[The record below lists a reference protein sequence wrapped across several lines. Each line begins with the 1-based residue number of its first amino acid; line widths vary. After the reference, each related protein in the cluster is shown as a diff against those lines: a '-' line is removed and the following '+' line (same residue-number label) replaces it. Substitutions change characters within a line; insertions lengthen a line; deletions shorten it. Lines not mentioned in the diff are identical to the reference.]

1 MTIAMVMVNR
11 KELSVQVDS
20 ELLDSLRYIAVIEK
34 RELQEILEEAMW
46 DYLVQKSGVGRKRNS
61 EDISPSFYAIMAK
74 YRKLFERI
82 SQ

>member
-1 MTIAMVMVNR
+1 MVTVNR
-11 KELSVQVDS
+11 KELLVQVDS
-20 ELLDSLRYIAVIEK
+20 ELLDSLSYIAVIEK

-46 DYLVQKSGVGRKRNS
+46 DYLVQKSGVGRKRNG

>member
-1 MTIAMVMVNR
+1 MVTANR

-20 ELLDSLRYIAVIEK
+20 ALLDSLSYISEIEGQEL
-34 RELQEILEEAMW
+34 REVLEEAMW
-46 DYLVQKSGVGRKRNS
+46 DYLVEKSGVEWKRH
-61 EDISPSFYAIMAK
+61 DKDMPPSFYAVMAK

>member
-1 MTIAMVMVNR
+1 MVVVNR

-20 ELLDSLRYIAVIEK
+20 GLLDSLRYISEIEG
-34 RELQEILEEAMW
+34 RELQEVLEEAMW
-46 DYLVQKSGVGRKRNS
+46 DYLVQKSGVERKPNGN
-61 EDISPSFYAIMAK
+61 DMPPSFYAVMAK